1 MHHDIIVV
9 VLSWPRSYGKFILY
23 LYNHCLSTLQGLNSI
38 SVHGVIY
45 SIQQCIRKYIRVC
58 LFSLG
63 TPNDI
68 IEVVFKMAFNN

>member
-1 MHHDIIVV
+1 VQSLPINT
-9 VLSWPRSYGKFILY
+9 SS
-23 LYNHCLSTLQGLNSI
+23 LNPI

-45 SIQQCIRKYIRVC
+45 SIQQYIRKYVRVC
-58 LFSLG
+58 SFSLG